1 LAANFLSVGLAT
13 NLIISNTFDERGGLR
28 NDWIVT
34 NPAPRISQIISS
46 VSFRTAV
53 NVEEA
58 KLANDKESESPPVIV
73 DLITKAGSTKQ
84 TGNTTPSF
92 QVALNGSFANG
103 KRIMNIHFNLPL
115 KGEIA
120 VLEGVSGIGKSTLLR
135 TLTDLSSGFVS
146 IQPKSVSLAGVD
158 RLSFSPDEWRRRV
171 LYITQ
176 DGATSIQGTAEF
188 FLEAIA
194 LSPTPVIELI
204 ENWGMSKTKLAQPW
218 SNLSGGEAQRVLL
231 AIALVSEPAVLLLD
245 EPTSAIDE
253 DTKLL
258 IEASLQ
264 IKSKTCSIILVT
276 HDDNQKKRLGT
287 MMLTMEQRPGQV

>member
-1 LAANFLSVGLAT
+1 MTGNVLAGASPTRAARYQIMIMCMILAANFLSVGLAT

-46 VSFRTAV
+46 VSFPTAV

-58 KLANDKESESPPVIV
+58 KLANDKESESPPIIV

-120 VLEGVSGIGKSTLLR
+120 VLEGVSGT
-135 TLTDLSSGFVS
+135 
-146 IQPKSVSLAGVD
+146 
-158 RLSFSPDEWRRRV
+158 
-171 LYITQ
+171 
-176 DGATSIQGTAEF
+176 
-188 FLEAIA
+188 
-194 LSPTPVIELI
+194 
-204 ENWGMSKTKLAQPW
+204 
-218 SNLSGGEAQRVLL
+218 
-231 AIALVSEPAVLLLD
+231 
-245 EPTSAIDE
+245 
-253 DTKLL
+253 
-258 IEASLQ
+258 
-264 IKSKTCSIILVT
+264 
-276 HDDNQKKRLGT
+276 
-287 MMLTMEQRPGQV
+287 